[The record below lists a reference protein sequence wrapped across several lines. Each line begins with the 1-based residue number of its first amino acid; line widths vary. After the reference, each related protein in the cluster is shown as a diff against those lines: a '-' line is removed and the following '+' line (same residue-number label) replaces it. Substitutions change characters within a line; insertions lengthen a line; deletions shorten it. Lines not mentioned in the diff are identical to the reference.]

1 MEKHKCKSYSISKES
16 NIFITG
22 AAGFLGRN
30 LVASLRTMGYENL
43 LLLDVDSGENQLEE
57 YAQKADF
64 VFHLAGINRPQNT
77 EEFYDGNRDLTKRL
91 VDALMDNGRCV
102 PLLLSSTA
110 QVGNGTDYGKS
121 KEEAESA
128 VAKYSKKSDA
138 EVFIYRLPGVFG
150 KWSKPNYNTVVATFC
165 YNIARGLP
173 IEVRDMAYSFPIC
186 YVDDVVSS
194 FISCMAQD
202 TNKSPKSTENGYTV
216 YGIDPTYEVALG
228 WLAGTLRSFARTRTT
243 LGVPNMGDEL
253 TRKLWAT
260 YLSFLPQDGY
270 SYPLETH
277 SDERG
282 SFTEF
287 LRIGAGGQVSVNVTK
302 PGIVKGNHWHNTKNE
317 KFLVVK
323 GKAVI
328 RFRNMNSSEVIE
340 YNVSDE
346 ALEVVDI
353 PPGYTHNIENV
364 GEDDLVTVM
373 WASEP
378 FNEDAP
384 DTYIEKV

>member
-1 MEKHKCKSYSISKES
+1 MEKPKCKSYSISKES

-22 AAGFLGRN
+22 SAGFLGRN
-30 LVASLRTMGYENL
+30 LVARLKMMGYKNL
-43 LLLDVDSGENQLEE
+43 LLLDVDSEENQLET

-91 VDALMDNGRCV
+91 VEALIAAGKCAPMV
-102 PLLLSSTA
+102 LSSTA

-128 VAKYSKKSDA
+128 VARYNKKSDA

-194 FISCMAQD
+194 FISCMTQD
-202 TNKSPKSTENGYTV
+202 ANKSPKNIENEYTV
-216 YGIDPTYEVALG
+216 YGIEPTYEVALG
-228 WLAGTLRSFARTRTT
+228 WLAGTLRSFARTRNT

-260 YLSFLPQDGY
+260 YLSFLPEDGY
-270 SYPLETH
+270 SYPLTTH
-277 SDERG
+277 GDDRG

-287 LRIGAGGQVSVNVTK
+287 LRMGSGGQVSVNVIK
-302 PGIVKGNHWHNTKNE
+302 PGIVKGEHWHDTKNE

-328 RFRNMNSSEVIE
+328 RFRNVNSAEVIE

-346 ALEVVDI
+346 AFEVVDI

-364 GEDDLVTVM
+364 GENDLVTVM
-373 WASEP
+373 WASELY
-378 FNEDAP
+378 NEDFP
-384 DTYIEKV
+384 DTYHEKV